1 MMNFKKL
8 GIIIQREYLN
18 KVKKKS
24 FLLITFLAPI
34 FFAAIAILP
43 TVIMLGTKEEAKKV
57 GVVDRSGIVLPF
69 LESNETVEYIDLG
82 AGAPVDSIKTNLE
95 GWGVDVLLSISEL
108 DESAKNVT
116 ADTYS
121 VKPLGMDT
129 GENIEN
135 RINDAVEA
143 YRIDSYGIENLESI
157 MKEVRSNVH
166 LHSYTVDESGKE
178 TISESGVYMAVSMI
192 LGMMLYMF
200 IALFSGM
207 VMSSVIEEKSSRV
220 VEVLVSSVKA
230 TELLFGKIIGVALV
244 ALTQFLL
251 WIVLTG
257 AIVGVA
263 GGIIGMD
270 KIMSM
275 GSQATEVPGVDMSE
289 MGIHPDFGMG
299 DLSTTLEMTEGAAEV
314 PVDSLVATADT
325 LAVAEPTGMNAIMS
339 TIGNLNLGLIL
350 FAFLIFFVFGYLL
363 YASLFAAIGSG
374 VENEGDSTQLQLPV
388 TIPLMIGFFVA
399 LYAFKA
405 PDSQLVFWFS
415 MIPFTSPIVMLA
427 RIPFGVATWELVLS
441 IVLLI
446 GTFIACA
453 WASAKIYKVGILMY
467 GKKSTF
473 KDLWKWLKQK

>member
-34 FFAAIAILP
+34 LFAAVAILP

-95 GWGVDVLLSISEL
+95 AWGVDVLLSISEL
-108 DESAKNVT
+108 DESTKNVT

-257 AIVGVA
+257 AIIGVA

-289 MGIHPDFGMG
+289 MGIHPDFGLG
-299 DLSTTLEMTEGAAEV
+299 ELAAEEV

-446 GTFIACA
+446 GTFVACA